1 MDAAQILMM
10 PTASPGSAPLTP
22 LSGGN
27 GMVQATGET
36 TDLFR
41 ELLAKTIQTH
51 TAADQIPELDITTAV
66 QNYEVSLGA
75 ERPEQDQEVAALVI
89 EHELLE
95 PETTATQQLSAVY
108 VQLAVLQTPPMSAT
122 PLQDASVLQ
131 DGTERHEDANQT
143 VQMLAGSEELA
154 AFFVDVAEQGAV
166 KTGEAHSDKQ
176 PLQMHGQ
183 VMSGQAQNGQQNT
196 EKLELAA
203 NLQMQEKQIE
213 RPQPV
218 ANNRVHDLH
227 IVAPSTA
234 GNRGPDPQIA
244 AQPDAGT
251 REQGQPP
258 VTAQVQA
265 VRRDGA
271 QDTPVAAKNNAEM
284 QVQQFRFAQASEV
297 TAAVADSGNHAGV
310 FSEHQQAPSFRQPAT
325 VVQDVPNE
333 LLDESSALV
342 QQNLTLEEHQQAG
355 VSSGL
360 KLQAAVTAMPEPEVH
375 PKQVYGDQHVARQLV
390 ERLSSHDIKP
400 GSDQI
405 SLKLSPEHLGNVQLN
420 LRMEEQGLKLEI
432 IAEHRGVR
440 EALLRQGD
448 ELRETLARQN
458 IRIDSFEVSTGSLGG
473 QSQQQHREWR
483 QMNPEQRIYHAQ
495 YASAARGSG
504 AVQES
509 LQTVQYFT
517 PQYQSTIDVRF

>member
-22 LSGGN
+22 LPGGN

-36 TDLFR
+36 TDLFS

-89 EHELLE
+89 ERELLE

-122 PLQDASVLQ
+122 PLQDASVFQ

-203 NLQMQEKQIE
+203 NLQVQEKQIE

-218 ANNRVHDLH
+218 LVQ
-227 IVAPSTA
+227 STVV
-234 GNRGPDPQIA
+234 NS
-244 AQPDAGT
+244 
-251 REQGQPP
+251 EQGQPP
-258 VTAQVQA
+258 VTAQVQT

-271 QDTPVAAKNNAEM
+271 QDTPVTVKNNAEM

-297 TAAVADSGNHAGV
+297 TAAVADSGNHAGT
-310 FSEHQQAPSFRQPAT
+310 FSERQQAPSFRQPAT

-333 LLDESSALV
+333 LLEESSALV
-342 QQNLTLEEHQQAG
+342 QQNLTLVEHQQAG

-360 KLQAAVTAMPEPEVH
+360 KLQTAVTAMPEPEVH
-375 PKQVYGDQHVARQLV
+375 TKQVYGDQHVARQLV

-400 GSDQI
+400 GIDQI
-405 SLKLSPEHLGNVQLN
+405 PLKVSPEHLGNVQLN